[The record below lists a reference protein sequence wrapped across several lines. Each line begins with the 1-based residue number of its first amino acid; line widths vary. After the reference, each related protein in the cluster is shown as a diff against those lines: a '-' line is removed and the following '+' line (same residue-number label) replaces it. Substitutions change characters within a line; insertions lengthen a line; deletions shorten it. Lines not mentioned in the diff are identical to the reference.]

1 LSSFI
6 LLNKGNS
13 SPWLKRGAF
22 LPRTS
27 VIIHGT
33 VELAKFTAQ
42 LVKEEVDFNVKPQ
55 LNDVGVV
62 SYTVTFT
69 GGY

>member
-1 LSSFI
+1 M
-6 LLNKGNS
+6 
-13 SPWLKRGAF
+13 
-22 LPRTS
+22 T

-69 GGY
+69 GRY